1 MVTIPD
7 KNAHEKTIS
16 TLPEMSTEKNI
27 RTSLCWF
34 INIRIEWKA
43 QPPRIEAG
51 MKIIQRIIG
60 YK

>member
-7 KNAHEKTIS
+7 KNAHEKTII
-16 TLPEMSTEKNI
+16 TLPEMSTKK
-27 RTSLCWF
+27 SLCWF